1 MKKFWNITSKVLVWM
16 VILFTICVMLF
27 TVISVRT
34 IGHHDRD
41 IFGYKAYI
49 VLSDSMSKTD
59 FSAGDLVLV
68 KETDPTTLK
77 EGDIISYI
85 SQNSN
90 SKGRVVTHKIRS
102 KTQDR
107 NGDPAFITYGTTTNI
122 DDDTPVGYSFILG
135 KYSFRIPKLGSFFN
149 FIRTTPGYVLCI
161 LLPFLLLIG
170 WQAVNC
176 VMLWRR
182 YKSEQMEQLEKD
194 KEELQAQRQKSEE
207 MMEEIRRLKAQLRG
221 EESTEAPQKDELSL
235 ESILEE
241 FSEEA

>member
-1 MKKFWNITSKVLVWM
+1 MKKFWNIASKVLVWM

-85 SQNSN
+85 SQDSN

-221 EESTEAPQKDELSL
+221 EETTEAPPKDEMSL